1 MIIKNLIDSLS
12 QFRFDLKEKI
22 KKIYQN
28 SSFYD
33 KKISRTKD
41 IAFDYK
47 PSPYLLSSIVKYQ
60 KKKYKIEDF
69 ALESIWQNNIKYEEF
84 EKLNNFFWFFSLD
97 LKSSKKISQSVIS
110 NWINQNK
117 RYDKKSWDFDITS
130 KRIIS
135 WLSNHQLSYE
145 DCDENFKKKFNQSV
159 QKQTNHLLNEIKNL
173 SEVENKII
181 GCAAI
186 ILTGLAY
193 KDDNKYLN
201 NGLNL
206 LKRIIKSS
214 INNQGFPK
222 SRNIKQLVL
231 YLKYFI
237 IIREWFKE
245 SQNTIPEYIDET
257 IYYLGQSYAFI
268 WQNIYQDLLF
278 NGNYISNND
287 DFDQYLKRFGY
298 VFKNENRELAG
309 YAILKNKKIILS
321 MDIGDSP
328 SDNFSKFY
336 QSGALSFEVISNGR
350 KLITNSGYFTDTQ
363 NKLNKLSRSTALQS
377 TLSIEDHSSCKYKKL
392 DKFNLVVGKGVRI
405 IKKNTIFEDNYW
417 KISGSHDGYLKE
429 FKTIHEREIE
439 FYPEQMKFVGFDK
452 LLRKNNSKNIK
463 FDIRFHLEPSSKVMK
478 TQDNKSILIELE
490 DEGWKFS
497 CENFD
502 INIDNGLYLG
512 IKNSHKENQN
522 ICVSGI
528 CKNKSQI
535 VKWEITKLK

>member
-1 MIIKNLIDSLS
+1 MIIKNLIDNLS
-12 QFRFDLKEKI
+12 QFNFDLKEKI

-28 SSFYD
+28 SNFYD
-33 KKISRTKD
+33 KKISRTKN
-41 IAFDYK
+41 IEFKYK

-69 ALESIWQNNIKYEEF
+69 ALESIWQNNLKYEEF
-84 EKLNNFFWFFSLD
+84 AKLNNFFWFFSLD
-97 LKSSKKISQSVIS
+97 LKSSKKISQTIIS
-110 NWINQNK
+110 NWINQNNN
-117 RYDKKSWDFDITS
+117 YNKKSWDFDITS

-145 DCDENFKKKFNQSV
+145 NCDENFKKKFNQSV

-206 LKRIIKSS
+206 LKKIIKLS
-214 INNQGFPK
+214 INTQGFPK
-222 SRNIKQLVL
+222 SRNIKQLVF

-245 SQNTIPEYIDET
+245 SQNNIPEYIDET

-268 WQNIYQDLLF
+268 WQNINQDILF
-278 NGNYISNND
+278 NGNYISNNN

-328 SDNFSKFY
+328 INNFSKFY
-336 QSGALSFEVISNGR
+336 QSGSLSFEIFSNGK
-350 KLITNSGYFTDTQ
+350 KLITNSGYFANSQ
-363 NKLNKLSRSTALQS
+363 NKLNKISKSTALQS
-377 TLSIEDHSSCKYKKL
+377 TLSIEDHSSCDYRKL
-392 DKFNLVVGKGVRI
+392 DKSNLVVKRGISI
-405 IKKNTIFEDNYW
+405 IKKNLVFEDNYW
-417 KISGSHDGYLKE
+417 KVSGSHDGYLKK

-439 FYPEQMKFVGFDK
+439 FYPEQMKFIGFDK
-452 LLRKNNSKNIK
+452 LYKKDKSKDLK
-463 FDIRFHLEPSSKVMK
+463 FDIRFHLDPSSKVIK
-478 TQDNKSILIELE
+478 TQDNKSILIVLE
-490 DEGWKFS
+490 DQGWKFN

-502 INIDNGLYLG
+502 IDIDNGLYLG
-512 IKNSHKENQN
+512 IKNSYKENQN
-522 ICVSGI
+522 ICISGI
-528 CKNKSQI
+528 SKEDYQTI
-535 VKWEITKLK
+535 KWEITRI